1 MWIKKK
7 RSKTTDCYLG
17 PFYQNIRFAGKGD
30 NACYPSFYFTHFLP
44 LTLTV
49 CLVYLSCSSGSA
61 ARPARLKAERVRENR
76 RKRRTLAIPQTQSKN
91 VRKTVKRR
99 EHKAFN
105 HLPCLPW
112 LARLTLLP
120 HLARLA
126 RLSTERERKK
136 KKRPEAT
143 SRYLGPFRL
152 IATYS

>member
-1 MWIKKK
+1 MGEQMWIKKK

-105 HLPCLPW
+105 RLPCLPRP
-112 LARLTLLP
+112 LGLQP
-120 HLARLA
+120 
-126 RLSTERERKK
+126 REGKK
-136 KKRPEAT
+136 SEAT